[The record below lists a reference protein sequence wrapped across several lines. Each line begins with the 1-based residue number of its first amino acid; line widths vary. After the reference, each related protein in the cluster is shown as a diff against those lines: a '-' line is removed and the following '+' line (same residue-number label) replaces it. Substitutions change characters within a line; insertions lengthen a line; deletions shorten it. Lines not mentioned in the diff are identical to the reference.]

1 MKYFYFSSNLNYQD
15 NLLRYKD
22 KSIIIYNDNYN
33 DKNFINEKNLISL
46 REFCKNKNIKFY
58 IINDIKFAFR
68 YKADGLI
75 ITSDNKKPIYN
86 FNKRIVKIGVVHTQ
100 KEYYEKKQQKCDYIF
115 LSPIF
120 FNKKYSVNKIL
131 GTLKFNLISLN
142 WNIKI
147 LALGGISKENLKK
160 IRLTK
165 SIGIGAITFFDKK
178 KGPLQIL

>member
-22 KSIIIYNDNYN
+22 KSIIIYNENYN
-33 DKNFINEKNLISL
+33 DKNFINEKKLINL
-46 REFCKNKNIKFY
+46 RKFCKNKNIKFY
-58 IINDIKFAFR
+58 IINDIKLAFR

-75 ITSDNKKPIYN
+75 ISSNNKRPIYN
-86 FNKRIVKIGVVHTQ
+86 FNKQIVKIGVAHTQ
-100 KEYYEKKQQKCDYIF
+100 KEYHEKERQKCDYIF

-120 FNKKYSVNKIL
+120 SNKKYSKNKIL
-131 GTLKFNLISLN
+131 GILKFNLISLS
-142 WNIKI
+142 WKIKI
-147 LALGGISKENLKK
+147 LALGGISDKNLKK

-165 SIGIGAITFFDKK
+165 SVGIGAITFFKK